1 MLASCHHNMHLVYN
15 QCYGNRAY
23 KSVYQN
29 GAFIKIANWAFV
41 KNKECIAARGRNP
54 KYFE

>member
-41 KNKECIAARGRNP
+41 IITKEGIIMICIIRHS
-54 KYFE
+54 